1 MDDRAA
7 IDAVRRG
14 DHSGFSVLVT
24 RYQDQLYTL
33 AFRLTG
39 SAPDAADA
47 VQETFTRAF
56 THVRDLR
63 ADTLRA
69 WLFRVAT
76 NCVRDQQR
84 KRSRHPEISTETDH
98 GKIIE
103 MPDPSIGPEQ
113 TTISHESARMIR
125 AALLRLPSDSREV
138 IVLRDVNDL
147 SYPEIAE
154 VLGCPLGT
162 VKSRISRAR
171 SQLLEQLKNSPGFAD
186 QFAGG
191 HQ

>member
-7 IDAVRRG
+7 IEAVRRG
-14 DHSGFSVLVT
+14 DTSAFTVLVT

-33 AFRLTG
+33 ALRLSG
-39 SAPDAADA
+39 SPPDAADA

-56 THVRDLR
+56 THVRVLR
-63 ADTLRA
+63 AETLRA

-84 KRSRHPEISTETDH
+84 KRSRHPEASTETDD

-103 MPDPSIGPEQ
+103 MPDPSLGPEQ
-113 TTISHESARMIR
+113 NAISHESARLIR
-125 AALLRLPSDSREV
+125 AALSALPQDSREV
-138 IVLRDVNDL
+138 IVLRDINEFT
-147 SYPEIAE
+147 YPEIAE
-154 VLGCPLGT
+154 ILECPLGT

-171 SQLLEQLKNSPGFAD
+171 AQLLEQLKSSPGFSE
-186 QFAGG
+186 QFAEGRR
-191 HQ
+191 